1 MLNFEAIFFRN
12 VKYMAYDRIC
22 FATVTNINFRKDAV
36 SVRDP
41 NINEFITTLDV
52 HSNIMT
58 PMRRSFITVGPK

>member
-1 MLNFEAIFFRN
+1 MKCEVYGRRQKKL
-12 VKYMAYDRIC
+12 
-22 FATVTNINFRKDAV
+22 FARVTNINFRKDTV